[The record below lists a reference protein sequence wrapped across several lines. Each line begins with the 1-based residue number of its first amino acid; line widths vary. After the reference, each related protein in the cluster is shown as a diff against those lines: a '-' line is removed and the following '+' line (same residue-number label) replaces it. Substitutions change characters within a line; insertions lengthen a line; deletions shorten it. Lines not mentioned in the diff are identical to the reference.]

1 MTIETIIK
9 KVKPTVSVISM
20 LLGMSISSLSKESVF
35 ITGVALLLIIIGIWS
50 WFAWTIGSEF
60 ENTSQSD

>member
-20 LLGMSISSLSKESVF
+20 LLGMSISSLSKKSVF
-35 ITGVALLLIIIGIWS
+35 ITGVALLLIIIGMWS

-60 ENTSQSD
+60 KNTSQSD

>member
-1 MTIETIIK
+1 
-9 KVKPTVSVISM
+9 M
-20 LLGMSISSLSKESVF
+20 LLGMSISSLSKKSVF
-35 ITGVALLLIIIGIWS
+35 ITGVALLLIIIGMWS